1 MDSRGM
7 IGGLGRSCV
16 LSWKLLD
23 WSFLVEF
30 PCIGRAEVTY
40 VFERIGVGF
49 GIILKEVARHC
60 LILDFL
66 TVVLHLALVRVR
78 SLSE

>member
-1 MDSRGM
+1 MCSQDMD
-7 IGGLGRSCV
+7 GGLGQSCV
-16 LSWKLLD
+16 LSEVLLD
-23 WSFLVEF
+23 LETLIVN
-30 PCIGRAEVTY
+30 GAEVTY

-49 GIILKEVARHC
+49 GVILKEVARHC

-66 TVVLHLALVRVR
+66 TVVLHLALVQVR